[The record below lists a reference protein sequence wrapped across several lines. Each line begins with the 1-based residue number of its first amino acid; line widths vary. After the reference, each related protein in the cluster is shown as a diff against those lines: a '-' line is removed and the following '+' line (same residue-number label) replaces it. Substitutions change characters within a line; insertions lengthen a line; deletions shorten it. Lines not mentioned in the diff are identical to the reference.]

1 LDILQS
7 IVTAAPYMMQ
17 ILKNEVTMGV
27 IDREKFLLYLPSKDV
42 DFQIRAGERIKPDDL
57 NMKKAL
63 RGETSSMFV
72 PESVYGVPL
81 NAMGL
86 PIFDENGQVIGALA
100 LGFPLKNQIEL
111 EAYMDSLN
119 DIIQSIQEK
128 VHVVAAHSEELSAT
142 SEEMTL
148 QTQQTLES
156 SKQTAD
162 ITKMIKGIS
171 KQTSLLGLN
180 ASIEAA
186 RAGKD
191 GAGFSVVASEVQ
203 KLSSETSRAT
213 ENIESS
219 LQGISSNIHTLLESM
234 DHMKGSSSEQASLV
248 TEFSEI
254 VDRLTT
260 VSTDMKKFM
269 QTVMAT

>member
-1 LDILQS
+1 MDILQS

-17 ILKNEVTMGV
+17 ILKNEVTMGI

-42 DFQIRAGERIKPDDL
+42 DFQIRAGEHIKPDDL

-111 EAYMDSLN
+111 EAYMESLN

-186 RAGKD
+186 RAGKE

-234 DHMKGSSSEQASLV
+234 GHMKGSSSEQALLV

-254 VDRLTT
+254 VERLTI
-260 VSTDMKKFM
+260 VSKEMKEFM
-269 QTVMAT
+269 QHVMST

>member
-1 LDILQS
+1 MDILQS
-7 IVTAAPYMMQ
+7 IVTAAPYIMQ
-17 ILKNEVTMGV
+17 ILKNEVTLGV
-27 IDREKFLLYLPSKDV
+27 TDREKFLLYLPSKDL
-42 DFQIRAGERIKPDDL
+42 DFQIRAGEFIKPDDL
-57 NMKKAL
+57 NLKKAL
-63 RGETSSMFV
+63 RGEISNISL
-72 PESVYGVPL
+72 PESVYGTPL
-81 NAMGL
+81 NSMCM
-86 PIFDENGQVIGALA
+86 PILDENQQAIGALA
-100 LGFPLKNQIEL
+100 LGFPLKNQLEL
-111 EAYMDSLN
+111 EAYMESLS

-156 SKQTAD
+156 SKKTSD

-186 RAGKD
+186 RAGKE
-191 GAGFSVVASEVQ
+191 GAGFSVVANEVQ

-213 ENIESS
+213 ENIENS

-234 DHMKGSSSEQASLV
+234 DHMKGSSSEQALLV

-260 VSTDMKKFM
+260 VSKDMKKFM
-269 QTVMAT
+269 QTVMST